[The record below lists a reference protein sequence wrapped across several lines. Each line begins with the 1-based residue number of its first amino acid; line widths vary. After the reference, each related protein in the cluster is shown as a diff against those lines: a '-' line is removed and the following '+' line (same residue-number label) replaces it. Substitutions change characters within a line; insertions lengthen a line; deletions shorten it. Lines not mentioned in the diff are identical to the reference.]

1 MDFKLDAF
9 PVDDKTGGIRS
20 TEKIRIII
28 CYVLKDH
35 SGILSRDNLLSAL
48 YDNGIANYFEL
59 CQAIDDLLEVNA
71 LYIENELLYINE
83 KGIQISRDLK
93 DELSHFIK
101 NKAVRAVKLTA
112 LYEKRK
118 KENRISVS
126 KINDNKYRLDISL
139 LSGDADNEE
148 TEELLNVSI
157 FTTDSQQAEV
167 MKTAFLNNPV
177 RLYENIIT
185 ALTEDAQFKE

>member
-148 TEELLNVSI
+148 TEELMNVSI